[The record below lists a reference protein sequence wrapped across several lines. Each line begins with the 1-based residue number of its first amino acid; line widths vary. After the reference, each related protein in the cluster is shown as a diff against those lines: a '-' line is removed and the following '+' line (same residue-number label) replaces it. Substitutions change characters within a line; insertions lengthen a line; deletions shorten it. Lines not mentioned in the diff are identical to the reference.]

1 MTVSIWVDASLKGDR
16 AAWAFIAETGSHTM
30 RMCVSCP
37 DFIGDIN
44 HLEAFAI
51 ARALDVTLREWP
63 TTKEVII
70 YTDSEVAF
78 FAFCGRTN
86 DEWMS
91 QLVMDVNAAL
101 SWRMGKVT
109 HMPRRSS
116 ERMREVDDMARTA
129 VRSSK

>member
-1 MTVSIWVDASLKGDR
+1 MIVSIWVDASLKGDR

-63 TTKEVII
+63 TTEAVTI
-70 YTDSEVAF
+70 YTDSEVA
-78 FAFCGRTN
+78 AMALNGWQCG
-86 DEWMS
+86 EWLS
-91 QLVMDVNAAL
+91 QLASDVDAIIGSKQRLIA
-101 SWRMGKVT
+101 WT
-109 HMPRRSS
+109 PRRSS